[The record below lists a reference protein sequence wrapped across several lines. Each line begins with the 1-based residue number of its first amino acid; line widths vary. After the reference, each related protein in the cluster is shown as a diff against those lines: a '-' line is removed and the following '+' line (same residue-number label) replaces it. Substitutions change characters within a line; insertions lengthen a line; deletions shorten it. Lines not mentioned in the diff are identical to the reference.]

1 MPFVLFLLDFLV
13 LLVWIRLWS
22 RPANEFTFNP
32 FLSGTVRFT
41 DRILAPFAAVTRAP
55 VPAAALAL
63 VVLLGLKCVMAVRF
77 RLLVPVMA
85 LPFTFEPPAVDVA
98 SRALGRPFLF
108 VLASTA
114 AGLVGLWGAY
124 GIMAALASRVRK
136 PGRAQ
141 EAFAYYAR
149 PFSLLPGWAMP
160 LALLLCGALVA
171 AALAA
176 VGAGPKLFEALPQA
190 IQQMS
195 AHLGGT
201 EPFPFPVPRPEV
213 LTSGTPLARAGA
225 DLVMGVVL
233 AAAGFSFLTNGI
245 LFLVIGSFLGS
256 LFRNPQWADLMR
268 EFLAAIEGR
277 FARRLM
283 TGAFDWSPLVLFVAF
298 LFLNGAVNMGA
309 FVLLGRF

>member
-1 MPFVLFLLDFLV
+1 V
-13 LLVWIRLWS
+13 
-22 RPANEFTFNP
+22 
-32 FLSGTVRFT
+32 
-41 DRILAPFAAVTRAP
+41 
-55 VPAAALAL
+55 
-63 VVLLGLKCVMAVRF
+63 
-77 RLLVPVMA
+77 A
-85 LPFTFEPPAVDVA
+85 LPFSFEPPVA
-98 SRALGRPFLF
+98 DAAARALGRPFLF
-108 VLASTA
+108 VLASA
-114 AGLVGLWGAY
+114 VAGLVGLWGAY
-124 GIMAALASRVRK
+124 GIVAALASRVRK

-160 LALLLCGALVA
+160 PVLLVCGALAA

-176 VGAGPKLFEALPQA
+176 AGSGPKLFEALPQA

-195 AHLGGT
+195 ARLGGAA
-201 EPFPFPVPRPEV
+201 PFPFPVPRAEV
-213 LTSGTPLARAGA
+213 LTSGAPFARACA

-233 AAAGFSFLTNGI
+233 VAAGFSFLTNGI
-245 LFLVIGSFLGS
+245 LFLVVGSFLGS

-298 LFLNGAVNMGA
+298 LFLNGVVNMGA